1 MTSNDRK
8 MLKRRGLIQGTD
20 LVLQQRQ
27 VVDRIED
34 HIFPVVGTGVSGNDP
49 GAATDNHLVD
59 GLPPISGPALKLEF
73 GAG

>member
-1 MTSNDRK
+1 M
-8 MLKRRGLIQGTD
+8 
-20 LVLQQRQ
+20 LQQRQ

-59 GLPPISGPALKLEF
+59 IATDPDFLMAVGDGGDVPISVEIR
-73 GAG
+73 GAGVAG